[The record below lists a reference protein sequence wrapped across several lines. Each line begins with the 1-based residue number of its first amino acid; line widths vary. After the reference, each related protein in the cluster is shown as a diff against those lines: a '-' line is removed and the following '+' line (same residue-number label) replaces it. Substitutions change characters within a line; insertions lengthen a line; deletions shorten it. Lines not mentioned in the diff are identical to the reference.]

1 MNNNN
6 LCIIP
11 ARGGSKRIPKKNIK
25 IFQGKPII
33 SYPIQIALETKIF
46 NEVMVSTDDKE
57 IGEISKKYGASV
69 PFYRSKSNSDDHSI
83 LNDVTKEVITEYAKK
98 GLTFDN
104 VCCILPTACL
114 IQHEDLKKGLELLQK
129 NEYYSI
135 RPVLRFK
142 SPIQRSFRM
151 NKKGELNMINP
162 NNYKSRSQDLEETY
176 HDSGQFY
183 WFKSSSGLNSNQKI
197 GFEISHLN
205 AQDIDDEEDW
215 KLAEM
220 KFKFSNSQINKI

>member
-25 IFQGKPII
+25 IFQGNPII
-33 SYPIQIALETKIF
+33 SYPIQVAIETKIF
-46 NEVMVSTDDKE
+46 NEVMVSTDDQE
-57 IGEISKKYGASV
+57 IAEISKKYGASV
-69 PFYRSKSNSDDHSI
+69 PFYRSKFNSNDHSI
-83 LNDVTKEVITEYAKK
+83 LNDVIEEVISEYEKR

-114 IQHEDLKKGLELLQK
+114 IQNDDLKKGLELLQK
-129 NEYYSI
+129 NENYSI

-151 NKKGELNMINP
+151 NKKGALNMINP
-162 NNYKSRSQDLEETY
+162 KNYKLRSQDLEEAY

-183 WFKSSSGLNSNQKI
+183 WFKSSVGLNSNQKL

-205 AQDIDDEEDW
+205 AQDIDDNEDW

-220 KFKFSNSQINKI
+220 KFKYKNS